1 MSTNSTGNSNPLTT
15 PAREQVKALIG
26 AALAGLTAAGTAL
39 ADGQITGVEWIGIA
53 IATLATYGT
62 VFGVRNR

>member
-1 MSTNSTGNSNPLTT
+1 MGTNSNSSSNPLTT
-15 PAREQVKALIG
+15 PAREQGTALIG

-39 ADGQITGVEWIGIA
+39 ADGQVTGVEWIGIA
-53 IATLATYGT
+53 ITTLATYGT